1 MLTSAKS
8 CRVVVL
14 TSSCL
19 SATLFFFNIWLMN
32 LGNCQNGSAEYFGV
46 LHAGGTLSA
55 TVKTLYSF
63 MDRADNNSGSQGSEG
78 KIVVLLQR
86 WLIRQKCLRVMKGNN
101 NSLQ

>member
-1 MLTSAKS
+1 MAML
-8 CRVVVL
+8 
-14 TSSCL
+14 
-19 SATLFFFNIWLMN
+19 NILVH
-32 LGNCQNGSAEYFGV
+32 GCT
-46 LHAGGTLSA
+46 TLSCSSP

>member
-1 MLTSAKS
+1 M
-8 CRVVVL
+8 
-14 TSSCL
+14 SSCGSDWL
-19 SATLFFFNIWLMN
+19 LFVYDTVFFNIWLMN

-63 MDRADNNSGSQGSEG
+63 MDRADNNSGSPGSEG